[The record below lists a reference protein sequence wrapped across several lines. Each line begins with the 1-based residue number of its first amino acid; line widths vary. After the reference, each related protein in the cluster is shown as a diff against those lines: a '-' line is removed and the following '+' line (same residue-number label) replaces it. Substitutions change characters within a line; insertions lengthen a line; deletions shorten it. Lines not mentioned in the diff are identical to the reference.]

1 MTREVSARRRP
12 AARAAAPETLAP
24 IRGRRD
30 HARAQRRMI
39 ASTPARLLVCLS
51 ALAAACAGPGLPA
64 GFAAAA
70 AAAPEDTPAR
80 LWIDGDAVV
89 AAAAGVGPGGLPL
102 AVRTAIDAVAPGG
115 ELQFAG
121 REWSAAGDG
130 YRVDKRYVD
139 GPDESFRSALIAADG
154 AVLERSHSV
163 PIGKVPTAVL
173 TAALTVGR
181 DVRRCEIVADAA
193 QETGWRAIVSDGAGR
208 SFVATIGLQ
217 GGLRSVYRIVN
228 ARLGLL
234 SR

>member
-1 MTREVSARRRP
+1 
-12 AARAAAPETLAP
+12 
-24 IRGRRD
+24 
-30 HARAQRRMI
+30 MI
-39 ASTPARLLVCLS
+39 ASTPARLLCCCCVA
-51 ALAAACAGPGLPA
+51 ALLTLAACAGAGLPP

-70 AAAPEDTPAR
+70 ANAPEDWPLR
-80 LWIDGDAVV
+80 LWLDGDHVV
-89 AAAAGVGPGGLPL
+89 AAAAGVGPGGLPQ
-102 AVRTAIDAVAPGG
+102 AVRTSIDAVAPGG

-139 GPDESFRSALIAADG
+139 GADESFRSALIAADG

-163 PIGKVPTAVL
+163 PIGKVPVAVL

-193 QETGWRAIVSDGAGR
+193 QETGWRATVVDGAGR
-208 SFVATIGLQ
+208 SFVAMIGLQ
-217 GGLRSVYRIVN
+217 GGIRSVYRIVN

>member
-1 MTREVSARRRP
+1 
-12 AARAAAPETLAP
+12 
-24 IRGRRD
+24 
-30 HARAQRRMI
+30 MI
-39 ASTPARLLVCLS
+39 ASTPARLLAPLLVPLL

-70 AAAPEDTPAR
+70 ANAPEDWPLR
-80 LWIDGDAVV
+80 LWLDGDRVV
-89 AAAAGVGPGGLPL
+89 AAAAGVGPGGLPQ
-102 AVRTAIDAVAPGG
+102 AVRTSIDAVAPGG

-130 YRVDKRYVD
+130 YRVDKHYVD
-139 GPDESFRSALIAADG
+139 GADESFRSALIAADG

-163 PIGKVPTAVL
+163 PIGKVPAPVV

-193 QETGWRAIVSDGAGR
+193 QETGWRATVTDGAGR